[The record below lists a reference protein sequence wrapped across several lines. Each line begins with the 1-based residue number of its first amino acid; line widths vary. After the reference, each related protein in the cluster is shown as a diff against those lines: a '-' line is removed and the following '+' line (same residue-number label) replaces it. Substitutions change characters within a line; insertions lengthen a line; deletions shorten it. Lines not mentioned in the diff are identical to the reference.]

1 MIPVMPMVPMGKK
14 AREKKQAAEAAPA
27 PQAGQVAMTRSV
39 DSRRW
44 VNGVSLTAAV
54 VVWVLTVVAMIA
66 VGGSRIA
73 PDWVIPLLLLGGA
86 VVGVYLLFAIKVV
99 DQWEKAVVLRF
110 GRFRGLRGP
119 GAFWVIP
126 VVDVISH
133 LVDQRVRATDV
144 TAESAL
150 TQDTVPVNVDAIVFW
165 TVWDAEKAVLEVQSF
180 FDAVFLS
187 SQTALREAIGR
198 HDLAEMIT
206 EREKLGHGLQQILD
220 AKTNPWGV
228 TVQSVEIRDVRIP
241 AELEDA
247 MSRRAQAERERQ
259 ARIIL
264 GTAETEIA
272 AKFEEASRHYKN
284 NPMALHLRA
293 MNMVYE
299 GLKQKGSMIIVPSTA
314 VETMGLGAMGGLTAF
329 DRIFGPAAPE
339 APPAATAP
347 SEAGAKP

>member
-1 MIPVMPMVPMGKK
+1 VIPMIPMIASKK
-14 AREKKQAAEAAPA
+14 RKDKADQAEAAVK
-27 PQAGQVAMTRSV
+27 PQAGQVATTQAA
-39 DSRRW
+39 DARRW
-44 VNGVSLTAAV
+44 VNGVSIVAAV
-54 VVWVLTVVAMIA
+54 LVFVPTMIAMIVLA
-66 VGGSRIA
+66 VNHLV
-73 PDWVIPLLLLGGA
+73 PDWAIPLVMFGGIVLA
-86 VVGVYLLFAIKVV
+86 AYLMFAIKVV

-119 GAFWVIP
+119 GLFMVIP

-180 FDAVFLS
+180 FDAVFLA

-206 EREKLGHGLQQILD
+206 EREKLGQGLQQILD

-272 AKFEEASRHYKN
+272 SLFAKASEHYAQN
-284 NPMALHLRA
+284 QVAMHLRA
-293 MNMVYE
+293 MNMLYE
-299 GLKQKGSMIIVPSTA
+299 AIKEKGSMVIVPSSA
-314 VETMGLGAMGGLTAF
+314 VETMGLGGMLGTTALAG
-329 DRIFGPAAPE
+329 GPASTG
-339 APPAATAP
+339 PA
-347 SEAGAKP
+347 K